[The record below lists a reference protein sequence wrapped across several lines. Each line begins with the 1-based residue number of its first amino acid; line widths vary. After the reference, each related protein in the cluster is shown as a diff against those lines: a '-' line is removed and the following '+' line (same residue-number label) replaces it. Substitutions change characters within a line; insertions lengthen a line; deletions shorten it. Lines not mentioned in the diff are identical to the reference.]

1 MFLIAHLSDLH
12 IGESDKVETT
22 LLEGISRIN
31 ELKPDLVLV
40 TGDLTENGYYN
51 EFLRASEF
59 IDMVKAPIKVV
70 PGNHDSRNVGN
81 ETFEELFSGR
91 WGTITNSKNTIKAI
105 CLDSSEPDL
114 NYGKIGRQQQHW
126 MENEIKDAKNNHQYI
141 VVVLHHH
148 IISVPKTGRERNVLA
163 DAGDILQ
170 SLTQNN
176 VDLVISGHKHV
187 PYVWKLENTIFATA
201 GTISS
206 FKLRGKDV
214 NSFNTYHIDK
224 NSLKICLN
232 QLSGDKIILAE
243 YK

>member
-1 MFLIAHLSDLH
+1 MVLIAHLSDLH
-12 IGESDKVETT
+12 VGESDHVET
-22 LLEGISRIN
+22 LMQGISQIN
-31 ELKPDLVLV
+31 RLSPDLALI
-40 TGDLTENGYYN
+40 TGDLTENGYYT

-59 IDMVKAPIKVV
+59 IDMIEAPTKVV

-81 ETFEELFSGR
+81 ETFEELFSSR
-91 WGTITNSKNTIKAI
+91 CGTITNSKNTIKAI

-126 MENEIKDAKNNHQYI
+126 MEKEIKDAKFKNQYVI
-141 VVVLHHH
+141 IVLHHH

-170 SLTQNN
+170 TLTKNN

-187 PYVWKLENTIFATA
+187 PYVWKLENTIFSTA

-206 FKLRGKDV
+206 FKLRGKDI
-214 NSFNTYHIDK
+214 NSFNTYNIND
-224 NSLKICLN
+224 NSLEICLN
-232 QLSGDKIILAE
+232 QVGGNKIILGE